1 MNFNR
6 DNKLQI
12 FSRFCRIFIAGIFLT
27 FNVSSFAICEQEAI
41 AHCKQNHNPGFVDK
55 CIEEDAENMYRGLHR
70 SPEYLDLVRRDIL
83 VPPSNIG
90 YERKVAFQKCVL
102 AAYDKEKNA
111 INVKTIDSGSDK
123 SSEDNK
129 NIAYFPSDK
138 KCLRRSVNKDGYETY
153 TNTCSTT
160 IKFGYCHVHP
170 RDENDITGCKA
181 ESSTFSRS
189 GYNYITQAGGLEPGR
204 THTKG
209 YAYEGTQV
217 TFLVA
222 CRAGR
227 SPLIESFNSKKI
239 TAASKANM
247 SCWAF
252 SNTKNAKG
260 E

>member
-1 MNFNR
+1 MLIFNWLFYCSVHAACEKEFDEYKSDLEVLRILSRFNNNLQSGDIELIKKSMNFYEH
-6 DNKLQI
+6 I
-12 FSRFCRIFIAGIFLT
+12 PEGPPYYFES
-27 FNVSSFAICEQEAI
+27 SSFFKPQLQCMINTYGEKLKQLTIARELKNSAKKTTEAKNNQ
-41 AHCKQNHNPGFVDK
+41 AHGADEGIV
-55 CIEEDAENMYRGLHR
+55 
-70 SPEYLDLVRRDIL
+70 
-83 VPPSNIG
+83 
-90 YERKVAFQKCVL
+90 
-102 AAYDKEKNA
+102 
-111 INVKTIDSGSDK
+111 
-123 SSEDNK
+123 
-129 NIAYFPSDK
+129 YFPSDT
-138 KCLRRSVNKDGYETY
+138 KCLRRGVTKDGYETY

-209 YAYEGTQV
+209 YAYEGAQV